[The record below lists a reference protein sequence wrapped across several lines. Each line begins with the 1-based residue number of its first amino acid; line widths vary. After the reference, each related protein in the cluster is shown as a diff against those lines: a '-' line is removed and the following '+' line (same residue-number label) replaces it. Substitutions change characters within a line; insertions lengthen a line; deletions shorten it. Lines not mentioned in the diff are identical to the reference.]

1 VTSIATLKATLVDL
15 IEPDYGL
22 LDQLMSLGVLTR
34 HQYGDI
40 RSKKGAFYKRNEKL
54 LQLLINMSEEQCQ
67 MFLSALQ
74 KTGQQHVVNYIR
86 GTGGQKIT
94 KFFR

>member
-1 VTSIATLKATLVDL
+1 VTSIATLKNTLVDL

-34 HQYGDI
+34 RQYGDI
-40 RSKKGAFYKRNEKL
+40 RSKKGDVYRRNEAL
-54 LQLLINMSEEQCQ
+54 LELMTSEEQCQ
-67 MFLSALQ
+67 KLLIALR
-74 KTGQQHVVNYIR
+74 KTGQQHVINYVKEK
-86 GTGGQKIT
+86 GGQKIT